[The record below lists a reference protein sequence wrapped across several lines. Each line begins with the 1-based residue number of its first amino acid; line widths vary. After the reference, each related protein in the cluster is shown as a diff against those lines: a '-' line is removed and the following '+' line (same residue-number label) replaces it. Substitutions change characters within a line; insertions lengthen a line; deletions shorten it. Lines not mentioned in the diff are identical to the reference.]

1 MEYNNPN
8 QPWLPPGYDPYKDMT
23 DNERMAIG
31 CVGVFGIIAGVV
43 AALLLCALFASCTTT
58 KYVPVVEHRTDT
70 LRLTQTVRDSIY
82 LSDSIYV
89 SDFVRDD
96 TVYKTVDRW
105 HTRYVERTRT
115 DTIRQSRTDTIPMP
129 YPTIKEVPAE
139 LTWWQQ
145 ARLHLANIVLIL
157 LAVACIVW
165 AVRLYLKNRLPH

>member
-8 QPWLPPGYDPYKDMT
+8 QPWLPPDYDPYKDMS
-23 DNERMAIG
+23 DKERMAVG

-70 LRLTQTVRDSIY
+70 LMKYSIQRDSIY
-82 LSDSIYV
+82 LHDSIRV
-89 SDFVRDD
+89 SEKGD
-96 TVYKTVDRW
+96 TIRIEKW
-105 HTRYVERTRT
+105 HTRYIECTAH
-115 DTIRQSRTDTIPMP
+115 DTIYQSRTDSIVAP
-129 YPTIKEVPAE
+129 YPVEVPVE
-139 LTWWQQ
+139 KPLTWWQQ

-157 LAVACIVW
+157 LAVACAAW

>member
-1 MEYNNPN
+1 MEYSNPN
-8 QPWLPPGYDPYKDMT
+8 QPWLPPGYDPYKDMSDT
-23 DNERMAIG
+23 ERMTIG

-58 KYVPVVEHRTDT
+58 KYVPVERHTVDT

-96 TVYKTVDRW
+96 TVYKTIDRW

-115 DTIRQSRTDTIPMP
+115 DTVYQSRTDSIPMP
-129 YPTIKEVPAE
+129 YPAIKEVPAE

-145 ARLHLANIVLIL
+145 ARLHMANIVLIL
-157 LAVACIVW
+157 LAVACVVW

>member
-8 QPWLPPGYDPYKDMT
+8 QPWFPPGYDPYKELNDT
-23 DNERMAIG
+23 ERMVVG
-31 CVGVFGIIAGVV
+31 CLSVASVIAGAIV
-43 AALLLCALFASCTTT
+43 ALLLCALFASCTTT
-58 KYVPVVEHRTDT
+58 RYIPVVEHRTDT

-105 HTRYVERTRT
+105 HTRYVERTTHDTIYQART
-115 DTIRQSRTDTIPMP
+115 DSIPAP
-129 YPTIKEVPAE
+129 YPVEVPVE
-139 LTWWQQ
+139 KPFTWWQQ
-145 ARLHLANIVLIL
+145 ARLYMANIVLIL
-157 LAVACIVW
+157 LAVACVVW